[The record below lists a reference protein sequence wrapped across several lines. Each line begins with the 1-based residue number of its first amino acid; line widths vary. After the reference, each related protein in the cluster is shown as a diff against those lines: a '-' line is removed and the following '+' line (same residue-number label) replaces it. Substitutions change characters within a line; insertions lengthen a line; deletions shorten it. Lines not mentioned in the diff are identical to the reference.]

1 VSGDAAAQWRLG
13 EGDTYRRQAW
23 RVTNRGIHSKRRL
36 SWSAPS
42 GASPLAG
49 VTSTLV
55 RAKRNMPK
63 REEES
68 EGATPDKPQKK
79 KVRISEGDDTD
90 AGAWCEEGAHDLLQ
104 SELPH
109 ARVRVCHRAT

>member
-1 VSGDAAAQWRLG
+1 
-13 EGDTYRRQAW
+13 
-23 RVTNRGIHSKRRL
+23 
-36 SWSAPS
+36 
-42 GASPLAG
+42 
-49 VTSTLV
+49 
-55 RAKRNMPK
+55 MPK